1 MNTLVTND
9 DIESLNKE
17 IENVK
22 KNQMGTLDSRKTIT
36 ERKDI

>member
-17 IENVK
+17 IEHVK
-22 KNQMGTLDSRKTIT
+22 KNQMETLDSRKTIT